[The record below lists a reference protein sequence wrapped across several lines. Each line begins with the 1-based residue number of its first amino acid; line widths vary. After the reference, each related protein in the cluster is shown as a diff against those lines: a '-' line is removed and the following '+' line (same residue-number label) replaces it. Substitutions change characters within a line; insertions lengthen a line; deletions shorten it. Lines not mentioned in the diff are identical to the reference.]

1 MADLCN
7 SMALSTTLALSQ
19 SLHLPTAVEHRA
31 QVLCCKNGGLGL
43 QVKTLALP
51 QVKLNVCNSGQLTG
65 HARPGAVKK
74 RVHVPG
80 RRGYVVTCAVDDNG
94 SSSSDGAES
103 SDDEVVTP
111 GAGGAAGTVDSN
123 VSLTSSARGSAISLF
138 SWFCTTSKHTSPSNT
153 KSSFGKCATHDCRA
167 KDFRIHVVWNAI

>member
-1 MADLCN
+1 MVDWVDWCN
-7 SMALSTTLALSQ
+7 SMALSTALALSQ
-19 SLHLPTAVEHRA
+19 SLHLPAAAEHRA

-51 QVKLNVCNSGQLTG
+51 QVKLTICNSQQLRG
-65 HARPGAVKK
+65 HGRPWDAKK
-74 RVHVPG
+74 RVHVAG

-94 SSSSDGAES
+94 SSSSDGAAS

-123 VSLTSSARGSAISLF
+123 VSLTSS
-138 SWFCTTSKHTSPSNT
+138 
-153 KSSFGKCATHDCRA
+153 SSGHWRWEVLYLESHGFVPLQADMS
-167 KDFRIHVVWNAI
+167 V